1 MDEVEADVEQCEDD
15 SSSYGELE
23 EHDVD
28 CLSED
33 DFEQDTLDM
42 FPAEIED
49 LGKRK
54 GTNDARDSIV
64 KKLRE
69 TPPNADAS
77 MGGYR
82 EVPVTKM
89 PSLQRATYKT
99 YKAVPDRRLLAKK
112 ECKDMMTKAVAVPFN
127 HYVGMTLLASKN
139 KDKLVNKFAKDAS
152 AMVDAYV
159 EVLETE
165 PTLEACPLEVNP
177 VAAGSDSVSQ
187 TLYVP
192 ILFPKC
198 STPQWALVD
207 TGA

>member
-1 MDEVEADVEQCEDD
+1 
-15 SSSYGELE
+15 
-23 EHDVD
+23 
-28 CLSED
+28 
-33 DFEQDTLDM
+33 M

-54 GTNDARDSIV
+54 GTNEARDNIV

-89 PSLQRATYKT
+89 PSFPRATYKT
-99 YKAVPDRRLLAKK
+99 YKAVPDKRLLKKK
-112 ECKDMMTKAVAVPFN
+112 ECKDLMTKAVAVPFN

-139 KDKLVNKFAKDAS
+139 KDKLVNKFTKDAS
-152 AMVDAYV
+152 ALVDAYV
-159 EVLETE
+159 DVLETK
-165 PTLEACPLEVNP
+165 PTPEACPLEVNP
-177 VAAGSDSVSQ
+177 VAASSDLVSQ

-192 ILFPKC
+192 ILFSKC

-207 TGA
+207 TGAEVFLITTSCAQYCNLVDDGYTNVLASNLKIGGISGSPW